1 MSPENAYMLEFVNW
15 QIVSFIV
22 VAIINLVTLVG
33 AYYGL
38 KADNALLSA
47 KLEVSLI
54 SERAARS
61 LENLN
66 LKALL
71 MEMLKSVEASVKD
84 MGTRVTTLETGQDE
98 WTKTLR
104 ERTHELGNHVNDL
117 ILKVDRLE
125 RPKGE

>member
-1 MSPENAYMLEFVNW
+1 MLDFVNW
-15 QIVSFIV
+15 QIVSIII

-38 KADNALLSA
+38 KADNAALSA
-47 KLEVSLI
+47 KLDVSLV
-54 SERAARS
+54 SERAART

-66 LKALL
+66 LKSLV

-84 MGTRVTTLETGQDE
+84 MGARVTTLETGQDE

-104 ERTHELGNHVNDL
+104 ERTHELSIHVNDL
-117 ILKVDRLE
+117 VLKVDRLE
-125 RPKGE
+125 RPKGEGKNG

>member
-1 MSPENAYMLEFVNW
+1 MLAFVNW

-38 KADNALLSA
+38 KADNAALAAELR
-47 KLEVSLI
+47 VSLV

-66 LKALL
+66 LKTLL
-71 MEMLKSVEASVKD
+71 LEMLKSVEQNVREV
-84 MGTRVTTLETGQDE
+84 GQRVGTLEAGQDE

-104 ERTHELGNHVNDL
+104 DRTHELSKQVNEL
-117 ILKVDRLE
+117 VIKVDRLE
-125 RPKGE
+125 RPKGA

>member
-1 MSPENAYMLEFVNW
+1 MLEFVNW

-22 VAIINLVTLVG
+22 VAVINLVTLVG

-38 KADNALLSA
+38 KADNASLAA
-47 KLEVSLI
+47 KLDVSLV

-66 LKALL
+66 LKSLL
-71 MEMLKSVEASVKD
+71 MEMLKGVEANVKD
-84 MGTRVTTLETGQDE
+84 IGIRVSTLETGQDE

-104 ERTHELGNHVNDL
+104 ERTHEIGNHVNDL

-125 RPKGE
+125 RPKGDK

>member
-1 MSPENAYMLEFVNW
+1 MLEFVNW

>member
-1 MSPENAYMLEFVNW
+1 MLEFVNW

-38 KADNALLSA
+38 KADNALLAA
-47 KLEVSLI
+47 KLEVSLV

-125 RPKGE
+125 RPKGETHA